1 MSRPFRFGVVAAP
14 QGPGEAWA
22 ARARRVADLGYSTLL
37 APDNLHLHAPLPA
50 LATAAAAAPGL
61 RVCPFVLAGPLRT
74 PRATAW
80 EAHTM
85 TALTGG
91 RFDLGLGTGRPAA
104 RAEAEALG
112 MPWGT
117 AAERLAQVRAAI
129 AALRELDGRAE
140 TPVHT
145 PVLMAASGPRAL
157 GLAAEVADIVT
168 LAAQPTTPRPEVK
181 RMAGDLRARA
191 AGRDLEIGMNVFVV
205 GDEIPDW
212 AVRWAGPGAAEAL
225 RDPDTLAVLR
235 GTPDEMAAELD
246 RRRAELG
253 VSYLAVS
260 EPFAEALAPV
270 VERLTGN

>member
-1 MSRPFRFGVVAAP
+1 MSRPFRFGIVAAP

-22 ARARRVADLGYSTLL
+22 ARARRVAELGYSTLL
-37 APDNLHLHAPLPA
+37 TPDNLHLHAPLPA

-74 PRATAW
+74 ARTTAW

-91 RFDLGLGTGRPAA
+91 RFDLGIGTGRPAA

-117 AAERLAQVRAAI
+117 AAERLEQVRAAI
-129 AALRELDGRAE
+129 VALRELDGDA
-140 TPVHT
+140 HT

-168 LAAQPTTPRPEVK
+168 LAAQPTTARAEVR
-181 RMAGDLRARA
+181 RMAGDLQARA

-212 AVRWAGPGAAEAL
+212 AVRWADPGAAEAL

-235 GTPDEMAAELD
+235 GTPDEMAAELE

-270 VERLTGN
+270 VERLTGR

>member
-14 QGPGEAWA
+14 QGPGGAWA

-50 LATAAAAAPGL
+50 LAAAAAAAPGL
-61 RVCPFVLAGPLRT
+61 RVCPFVLAAPLRT
-74 PRATAW
+74 ARATAW

-85 TALTGG
+85 TALTDG

-117 AAERLAQVRAAI
+117 ATERLEQVRAAV
-129 AALRELDGRAE
+129 AALRELDGE
-140 TPVHT
+140 TRT
-145 PVLMAASGPRAL
+145 PVLMAASGPKAL
-157 GLAAEVADIVT
+157 ALAAEVADVVT
-168 LAAQPTTPRPEVK
+168 LAARPTTSRTEVA

-191 AGRDLEIGMNVFVV
+191 GDRDPEIAMNLFVV
-205 GDEIPDW
+205 GDEIPDQ
-212 AVRWAGPGAAEAL
+212 AIRWAGPGAAEAL

-235 GTPDEMAAELD
+235 GTPEEMVAELE

-270 VERLTGN
+270 VERISGR

>member
-14 QGPGEAWA
+14 QGPGTAWA
-22 ARARRVADLGYSTLL
+22 ARARRVAELGYSTLL
-37 APDNLHLHAPLPA
+37 TPDNLHLHAPLPA
-50 LATAAAAAPGL
+50 LATAAAAAPTV

-85 TALTGG
+85 TALTDG
-91 RFDLGLGTGRPAA
+91 RFDLGIGTGRPDA

-117 AAERLAQVRAAI
+117 AAERLEQVRAAV

-145 PVLMAASGPRAL
+145 PVLMAASGPKAL
-157 GLAAEVADIVT
+157 GLAAEVADVVT
-168 LAAQPTTPRPEVK
+168 LAARPATPRPEVK
-181 RMAGDLRARA
+181 RMAADLRARA
-191 AGRDLEIGMNVFVV
+191 GGRDLEVAMNVFVV

-212 AVRWAGPGAAEAL
+212 AVRWAGPGAVEAL

-235 GTPDEMAAELD
+235 GTPDEMAAELE

-260 EPFAEALAPV
+260 EAFAEELAPV
-270 VERLTGN
+270 VERLTGR

>member
-1 MSRPFRFGVVAAP
+1 MSRSFRFGIVAAP
-14 QGPGEAWA
+14 QGPGHAWA

-37 APDNLHLHAPLPA
+37 TPDNLHLHAPLPA
-50 LATAAAAAPGL
+50 LATAAAAAPDL

-91 RFDLGLGTGRPAA
+91 RFDLGIGTGRPDA

-117 AAERLAQVRAAI
+117 AAERLEQVRAAI
-129 AALRELDGRAE
+129 ALLRELDGDAR
-140 TPVHT
+140 T
-145 PVLMAASGPRAL
+145 PVLMAASGPKAL

-168 LAAQPTTPRPEVK
+168 LAARPTTPRAEVK

-191 AGRDLEIGMNVFVV
+191 DGRDLEIGMNVFVV
-205 GDEIPDW
+205 GDEIPDR

-235 GTPDEMAAELD
+235 GTPDEMAAELE

-270 VERLTGN
+270 VERLTGR